1 MLPTYRSYPLKRVPL
16 SSTPPPLRSTPKT
29 PQQIE
34 QNSELMQSMQIIYQT
49 PLRAFRCGTEGF
61 WVMKR
66 CGPCVEPMC

>member
-16 SSTPPPLRSTPKT
+16 SSTPKT

-49 PLRAFRCGTEGF
+49 PLRAFRCGTEGVF
-61 WVMKR
+61 VFN
-66 CGPCVEPMC
+66 